1 MKLCRDLY
9 FLKQNH
15 GVSRTSPLHVSL
27 SVNEKNHY
35 QGYVPEFNLKN
46 YCTGLENNIYCHS
59 FYEEETCNSKVVSA
73 SVHRPQS
80 RLCVVHCQCKGK
92 GKTFFK
98 QRKCLGYHPE
108 RSGGRECLFLEG
120 WLLFVNALG
129 GHGLDPYRLHPCPC
143 CTSSVQ
149 QLTSV
154 SVCGLWSGFCG
165 PQRRTLNDCLPLLSK
180 LVCWIHSI
188 SFTLPAEQGED
199 WLLPALRGLKACAGT
214 CLLPS

>member
-59 FYEEETCNSKVVSA
+59 SYEEETCNSKVVSA
-73 SVHRPQS
+73 SVHHPQS

-108 RSGGRECLFLEG
+108 RSGGRECLFLVVIRKCA
-120 WLLFVNALG
+120 WWPWAWPILAAPLSLLHQLCSAARKCVSLWTVIWVLRSAAA
-129 GHGLDPYRLHPCPC
+129 YTERL
-143 CTSSVQ
+143 SSSAFQTRV
-149 QLTSV
+149 
-154 SVCGLWSGFCG
+154 
-165 PQRRTLNDCLPLLSK
+165 LNPF
-180 LVCWIHSI
+180 HQ
-188 SFTLPAEQGED
+188 F
-199 WLLPALRGLKACAGT
+199 
-214 CLLPS
+214 